1 MRHRLVPA
9 TDKRVFL
16 QSADRQGDREAR
28 LQWRGHAYKQP
39 ELQDWAK
46 YSWLIELPQADFA
59 MAGKA
64 ITELENSEPLLA
76 VSKLSIRDG
85 GENAQF
91 QQITL
96 SVNTAIMK
104 R

>member
-1 MRHRLVPA
+1 
-9 TDKRVFL
+9 
-16 QSADRQGDREAR
+16 
-28 LQWRGHAYKQP
+28 
-39 ELQDWAK
+39 
-46 YSWLIELPQADFA
+46 

-64 ITELENSEPLLA
+64 IAELENSEPLLA